1 MGAFRTTTG
10 GASAPPLIFGDGRSH
25 SRGRRPE
32 IGLEA
37 PSQALPA
44 PPSACVV
51 ALFLGC
57 PERWKL
63 RGVVDVYAGQSASGF
78 RRGGSD
84 SVVSRAM
91 MSTGAPP
98 VVEPG
103 RRRDLFGRRRER
115 DVPRA
120 RRRGRRRGLGLG
132 LRRSETQRRLALAPH
147 PLEQRVRELP
157 ARVKPRGCDRLRR
170 AVVAAGSRYAAV
182 SRAMRRPRRSSRR
195 PPALVER
202 WGRGRR
208 GQGGAHRVW
217 EMAGLSGEPMGG
229 RVGRAARARREI

>member
-1 MGAFRTTTG
+1 MSF
-10 GASAPPLIFGDGRSH
+10 D
-25 SRGRRPE
+25 SRRRRPE

-51 ALFLGC
+51 SLFLGC

-63 RGVVDVYAGQSASGF
+63 RGVVDVYARQSASGF

-84 SVVSRAM
+84 YVVSRAM

-98 VVEPG
+98 VIEPG
-103 RRRDLFGRRRER
+103 RRREGFGRRRER

-120 RRRGRRRGLGLG
+120 SRRGRRRGLGLG

-157 ARVKPRGCDRLRR
+157 ARVKPRGFDRLRR

-182 SRAMRRPRRSSRR
+182 REPCDDRVDRRVVRLRWSRDGGAVVGVRAGHIACGRW
-195 PPALVER
+195 LVCRVNR
-202 WGRGRR
+202 WG
-208 GQGGAHRVW
+208 GAW
-217 EMAGLSGEPMGG
+217 GG
-229 RVGRAARARREI
+229 RLGRGVRSGVAGSGSAPPISCP